1 MRGHPDAAIV
11 PSRQS
16 CVSASRC
23 SKKPASSG
31 AAAANSFQ
39 FTVRSEGKLFV
50 VPTSKRLNVAVV
62 GATGIVGQEMLK
74 VLAQR
79 GFPTERVVALASERS
94 KGMTAAYN
102 GSQLPIEAL
111 HEDSFK
117 GIDIALFSASSDV
130 SLMHAPLAAES
141 GAIAID
147 NSSAWRMKENVP
159 LVVPEVNRDDIASN
173 EGIVANPNCCAIPL
187 TVVLSPLHKKVG
199 VERVLVS
206 TYQSASGAG
215 KALVDELDEQT
226 KAIAAGTEPQ
236 ASVYPR
242 QLAYNVVPGGWRP
255 EADGYNEEEV
265 KIVNEARK
273 IRHMPELRI
282 TATCVR
288 VPVPVGHGESVFIET
303 TKKITADEARTL
315 LGSAPGVI
323 VEDDPHARLYPTP
336 HHVAG
341 KDEVYVGRIRRDP
354 STARGLALWIVSD
367 NLRKGAALNAVQIA
381 EEALNMGL
389 VKV

>member
-1 MRGHPDAAIV
+1 M
-11 PSRQS
+11 
-16 CVSASRC
+16 
-23 SKKPASSG
+23 
-31 AAAANSFQ
+31 
-39 FTVRSEGKLFV
+39 
-50 VPTSKRLNVAVV
+50 PTSKRLNVAVV

-74 VLAQR
+74 VLSQR
-79 GFPTERVVALASERS
+79 GFPAERVVALASERS
-94 KGMTAAYN
+94 KGLTVAYN
-102 GSQLPIEAL
+102 GSRLQVDPLRD
-111 HEDSFK
+111 DSFR
-117 GIDIALFSASSDV
+117 GIDIALFSASSDI
-130 SLMHAPLAAES
+130 SLMYAPIAVEA
-141 GAIAID
+141 GAIVID

-159 LVVPEVNRDDIASN
+159 LVVPEVNRDDIEAN

-226 KAIAAGTEPQ
+226 KAIASGQQPTAT
-236 ASVYPR
+236 VYPHP
-242 QLAYNVVPGGWRP
+242 LAYNVVPGGWRP
-255 EADGYNEEEV
+255 EPEGFNEEEV
-265 KIVNEARK
+265 KIVKETRK
-273 IRHMPELRI
+273 IMHLPELRI
-282 TATCVR
+282 VATCVR

-303 TKKITADEARTL
+303 FDPITPEDAREV

-336 HHVAG
+336 HQVAG

-367 NLRKGAALNAVQIA
+367 NVRKGAALNAVQIA
-381 EEALNMGL
+381 EEALEMGV
-389 VKV
+389 VKRRDAAL